1 MDVIRFDS
9 IIDMQSGATL
19 DEKLIALT
27 KYGKPRISVV
37 DGWSACIDMSV
48 SANGVD
54 FSIRSDF
61 GCRTPSAAV
70 DQLIS
75 RLKSTL
81 GSLK

>member
-1 MDVIRFDS
+1 MDVIKIDLPFDLS
-9 IIDMQSGATL
+9 NGVSL
-19 DEKLIALT
+19 DDKLIALT
-27 KYGKPRISVV
+27 KYGKPRVSMV

-61 GCRTPSAAV
+61 GCKTPSLAV

>member
-1 MDVIRFDS
+1 MDVMKINSS
-9 IIDMQSGATL
+9 IDPLLELSL
-19 DEKLIALT
+19 DDKLIELT
-27 KYGKPRISVV
+27 KYGKPRVTMV

-61 GCRTPSAAV
+61 GCKSPSKAV

-81 GSLK
+81 ETLK